1 MRIHY
6 ITPICEA
13 DYAHEL
19 QILVKRFETVAAKPR
34 RAIDS
39 TSKSGRVY
47 AVFRNSARPITITEA
62 YRRAGLTFILRR
74 DLPLIYGLIR
84 LGWIEKAGDSAGT
97 ARREGEPSGSRRL
110 TVFRASAIPPTISDQ
125 KIERA
130 AREFLRAVEILNKR
144 RTVTHCLAPLVISG
158 FERRLR
164 SVTKLER
171 NREIATRRLNGE
183 TLETIG
189 ASYKLT
195 RERVRQIVERFVD
208 AALK

>member
-1 MRIHY
+1 MHY

-13 DYAHEL
+13 DYAHQL
-19 QILVKRFETVAAKPR
+19 QILVRRFETAAAKPR
-34 RAIDS
+34 RPIDS

-47 AVFRNSARPITITEA
+47 AALRSSARPITIMEA
-62 YRRAGLTFILRR
+62 FRRAGLTFIPRR
-74 DLPLIYGLIR
+74 DLPLIYDLIR
-84 LGWIEKAGDSAGT
+84 LGWIEKADDSAST
-97 ARREGEPSGSRRL
+97 AQRECERPGSRQL
-110 TVFRASAIPPTISDQ
+110 TVFRASAIPPTISEQ

-164 SVTKLER
+164 SASKLER

-183 TLETIG
+183 TLEAIG
-189 ASYKLT
+189 ASYRLT

-208 AALK
+208 AALE